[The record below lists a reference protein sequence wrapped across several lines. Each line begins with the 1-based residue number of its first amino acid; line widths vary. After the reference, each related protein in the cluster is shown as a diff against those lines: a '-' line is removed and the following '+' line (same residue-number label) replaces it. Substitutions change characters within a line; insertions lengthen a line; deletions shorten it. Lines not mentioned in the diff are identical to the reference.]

1 MFLKKQSEKCYVF
14 LSKHR
19 ISQNTEILLK
29 HRINFHN
36 FYLEYF
42 KMSGKSK
49 SKVIEP
55 AEEKLEEM
63 KGDVAAD
70 IAAEDEAKAKKR
82 KATALAAELLEAA
95 AVAKRSSS
103 AITPMTPIK
112 KEPTTQKSTS
122 TTKTQMLNVS
132 IQAVKTSKNKILW
145 LVIFND
151 FILQRDNFYEEYG
164 PPRYKTHNP
173 QLNPKRNAE
182 RDLEY
187 QESFKTVLE
196 EDSAEYSVD
205 ARTIS
210 VIFLDIFGHPLAQSY
225 KYCRIVEANTSADL
239 ANFFK
244 SFTNLE
250 DSIIDDETYGPKKV
264 RINKLT
270 PFTAKVHQDRYL
282 EMIMFAM
289 MSSGTSTTATLIA
302 EAAAGVKEDDYQF

>member
-14 LSKHR
+14 LPKHR

-63 KGDVAAD
+63 KGDMAVV
-70 IAAEDEAKAKKR
+70 IAAEDEAKDKKR
-82 KATALAAELLEAA
+82 KATTLAAELLEAA
-95 AVAKRSSS
+95 LAKKSSS
-103 AITPMTPIK
+103 AMTPIK
-112 KEPTTQKSTS
+112 KEPTTQTSTS
-122 TTKTQMLNVS
+122 TTKAQMLNVS
-132 IQAVKTSKNKILW
+132 IQAVKNSKNKILW

-151 FILQRDNFYEEYG
+151 FILQRDGLYDAFS
-164 PPRYKTHNP
+164 PPRWKHHNP

-182 RDLEY
+182 RDVEY
-187 QESFKTVLE
+187 QESFSKVLE

-225 KYCRIVEANTSADL
+225 KYCRIVEAGTSAEL
-239 ANFFK
+239 AHFFK

-250 DSIIDDETYGPKKV
+250 DSIIDDKTYGPKKV

-282 EMIMFAM
+282 EMIMYAM
-289 MSSGTSTTATLIA
+289 MSSSTSTTATLIA
-302 EAAAGVKEDDYQF
+302 EAAAGSKEDEYVF